1 LRLEIK
7 PTQARLKILESDSHM
22 AEYIYIAES
31 SQYPGMVKIG
41 RTDRAVD
48 IRMDELSEQNYGI
61 SGSEME
67 SEWEAVKVIQVEDNE
82 HAEEVLHEHFS
93 DMRVDDSRELF
104 YSDDPVGLAYEA
116 ETIVDGTILTSDLIE
131 IANLFDPLSLV
142 ALSAAITFSART
154 FAPENKN
161 TKKAEKFMREWELR
175 TERRYKNSKNEISKF
190 IFGGLNEIF
199 KINKSLGEGTSKF
212 IGAIAEEFG
221 IKRNVSLE
229 KSKQLPPKPKISES
243 INCEFGHPAIKR
255 KNSYT
260 GEFFWGCS
268 KFPQCRWTKNI

>member
-1 LRLEIK
+1 
-7 PTQARLKILESDSHM
+7 M

-41 RTDRAVD
+41 RTDRTVD
-48 IRMDELSEQNYGI
+48 MRMDELSEQNYGLP
-61 SGSEME
+61 GSELE

-82 HAEEVLHEHFS
+82 HAEEVLHDHFAHL
-93 DMRVDDSRELF
+93 RVDDSRELF

-142 ALSAAITFSART
+142 ALGAAITFSART

-199 KINKSLGEGTSKF
+199 KINKSLGESTSKF
-212 IGAIAEEFG
+212 IGTIAEEFG
-221 IKRNVSLE
+221 IKKNVSLD
-229 KSKQLPPKPKISES
+229 KSKQVLSNPKISEA

-260 GEFFWGCS
+260 GELFWGCS
-268 KFPQCRWTKNI
+268 KFPECRWTKNI